1 MLIRYKKSFEKIAMG
16 LLSFMPEEKDLK
28 KLQQTIKLYETEED
42 WQLFL
47 WKEEDII
54 GLIGMIVNGEDNW
67 EIQHISVNPSYRS
80 QGIGKRMVKAL
91 QEMYPAK
98 HVSANEVTSAFFQ
111 KCESHLDNDQKGNE

>member
-67 EIQHISVNPSYRS
+67 KIQHISVNPSYRS

-111 KCESHLDNDQKGNE
+111 KCEPHLDNDQKGNE